1 LRNGERFTTPKQKT
15 DERAEDRDNEREK
28 TREKVR
34 KSEKKRGNQ
43 WYNSIIRLIEE

>member
-1 LRNGERFTTPKQKT
+1 MGKDLQPRNRKLMREQRIEIT
-15 DERAEDRDNEREK
+15 REK

>member
-1 LRNGERFTTPKQKT
+1 MGKDLQPRNRKLM
-15 DERAEDRDNEREK
+15 REQRIEI
-28 TREKVR
+28 TREKVK